1 MAYSSQEDI
10 LKRIR
15 KRELD
20 KLTESSEG
28 EPSSAD
34 ILTEAVATADSII
47 DGYLK
52 SVVKILPLTEIPE
65 AITDCSA
72 NIAIYILHSRIQYH
86 DVPEFWKERYEN
98 CIAYLKDVS
107 RGLANLESAID
118 EADQQDSLK
127 TYSNRN
133 VFNRNLY

>member
-1 MAYSSQEDI
+1 MYSTQDDI

-20 KLTESSEG
+20 KLIESTTG
-28 EPSSAD
+28 EPDSAD
-34 ILTEAVATADSII
+34 ILTEAVSTADSII

-52 SVVKILPLTEIPE
+52 SVVKTLPHTDIPE

-72 NIAIYILHSRIQYH
+72 NISIYILHSRIQYH
-86 DVPEFWKERYEN
+86 DVPEFWKERYDT
-98 CIAYLKDVS
+98 CISYLKDVS
-107 RGLANLESAID
+107 KGLANIEAAIED
-118 EADQQDSLK
+118 EEQQDSLK
-127 TYSNRN
+127 AYSNQN

>member
-1 MAYSSQEDI
+1 MYSTQDDI

-28 EPSSAD
+28 EPDSAD
-34 ILTEAVATADSII
+34 ILTEAVSTADSII

-52 SVVKILPLTEIPE
+52 SVVKTLPLTEVPE

-86 DVPEFWKERYEN
+86 DVPEFWKERYDN
-98 CIAYLKDVS
+98 SIAYLKDVS
-107 RGLANLESAID
+107 RGLANIEHPWTKPNSR
-118 EADQQDSLK
+118 
-127 TYSNRN
+127 T
-133 VFNRNLY
+133 V

>member
-1 MAYSSQEDI
+1 MAYSTQEDI

-20 KLTESSEG
+20 KLIESLDG
-28 EPSSAD
+28 EPDSAD
-34 ILTEAVATADSII
+34 ILTEAISTADSII

-52 SVVKILPLTEIPE
+52 SVVKALPLTEVPE
-65 AITDCSA
+65 AVIDCSA

-86 DVPEFWKERYEN
+86 DVPEFWKERYDN
-98 CIAYLKDVS
+98 CISYLKDVS
-107 RGLANLESAID
+107 KGLANIEAVID
-118 EADQQDSLK
+118 EDDQQDSLK
-127 TYSNRN
+127 AYSNEN

>member
-1 MAYSSQEDI
+1 MYSTQDDI

-28 EPSSAD
+28 EPESID
-34 ILTEAVATADSII
+34 ILAEAVSTADSLI

-52 SVVKILPLTEIPE
+52 SVVKTLPLTDIPE

-86 DVPEFWKERYEN
+86 DVPVFWKERYEN
-98 CIAYLKDVS
+98 SIAYLKDVS
-107 RGLANLESAID
+107 RGLANIEASID
-118 EADQQDSLK
+118 EDEQQDSLK
-127 TYSNRN
+127 AYSNSN
-133 VFNRNLY
+133 FFNRNLY